1 MKCPK
6 CQFDN
11 PADAKFCNECGNQL
25 ELACPQC
32 KKVNPAGSKF
42 CNECGQNL
50 AQLASSNGFQ
60 GSSKSS
66 QSPSTMPEAASL
78 SEGERRQATVA
89 FSDLSGY
96 TSMNE
101 KLDPEE
107 VQEIMSRI
115 KKEAVHIFERHEGIV
130 NQFVGDEVLALFGIP
145 TANED
150 DPVRA
155 NRYATSDA
163 QRDQQRSDSYSF
175 ERYP

>member
-155 NRYATSDA
+155 YATSDA